1 MSLYWYVTFYYS
13 DSTNFI
19 VNNVDYID
27 DITFIQ
33 LKKNNNITKLFM

>member
-1 MSLYWYVTFYYS
+1 MSLYWYVAFYYS

-33 LKKNNNITKLFM
+33 LKKIIISLKLFM

>member
-1 MSLYWYVTFYYS
+1 MSLYWSVTFYYS